1 MSLTPDEVAHVA
13 MLARLGLDEEETA
26 RLAVELGAIL
36 EHISKLNQVDTSQ
49 VTETAQVGGLVNV
62 WREDEDRPPLGQRAA
77 LANAPDHDGR
87 CFRIEQIQEEA

>member
-36 EHISKLNQVDTSQ
+36 DHISTLNQVDTSQ
-49 VTETAQVGGLVNV
+49 VAETAQVGGLVNV

-77 LANAPDHDGR
+77 LANAPDSDGR
-87 CFRIEQIQEEA
+87 HFRVGQIQEQ